1 MPLKR
6 RKEVNHERERRK
18 PANPVDTRTN
28 PGRTRRNP
36 ERTHRDWET
45 LAARVGD
52 GTLADPAEERMDDPG
67 FRLWLHFARTP
78 RTMNRTCGPTQGWVH
93 DHENPCVL
101 RADPQR
107 AGN

>member
-45 LAARVGD
+45 LATRVGD

-67 FRLWLHFARTP
+67 FRLWLHFAHTP
-78 RTMNRTCGPTQGWVH
+78 RTMNPEQLFFRSSTGFHNSLLGMRC
-93 DHENPCVL
+93 L
-101 RADPQR
+101 RK
-107 AGN
+107 